1 MCQKNKLFGHL
12 RIPAEEHYDLVLHVD
27 NDDKGIRLYDA
38 KPKST
43 DIPPTHDVLPSTS
56 DSVVTKTLSHI
67 STMSTAHI
75 GNHVY
80 GTVPAQCHD
89 VEGISTNI
97 PCYSKLIDIKKND

>member
-1 MCQKNKLFGHL
+1 M
-12 RIPAEEHYDLVLHVD
+12 VLHVD
-27 NDDKGIRLYDA
+27 NDDKGLSLHDA
-38 KPKST
+38 KSKST

-75 GNHVY
+75 GTHVS
-80 GTVPAQCHD
+80 GTVPISLPDVQVIKALKTAQCHN

-97 PCYSKLIDIKKND
+97 PCYSTHFI